1 MNFATAFLFRHG
13 NIRTLWQILLLL
25 ITLPLHLLVFIIPKS
40 PHTWIFANSFG
51 PKDNCYYLFHY
62 IQHHHPQ
69 LRAVWIETW
78 KEGNEERDHYYR
90 YSLAGLWLQYR
101 AKVCFAATGFGD
113 FARFTLGKTNVIQV
127 GHGIAIK
134 KMLLDSP
141 EALPFNKQPA
151 FLKSFLLSLLKKN
164 LNRYSFVPA
173 SSLVVQRQL
182 MSAYGLPE
190 EKVPI
195 TGYPRHDIISQNATI
210 KQRKLKS
217 ILYAPTWRKDI
228 QMAFTIVESICN
240 LDFIE
245 KAAESGFQITLSIH
259 PLNNKLLQ
267 MLDTDVLASINQIIN
282 DDINYELSQTDVLIT
297 DYSSIAIDFALLK
310 RKIILYTPDLENYLS
325 SRGIYK
331 ELRSL
336 YFNHGITQIEDV
348 HQQLKLPTEAWVREI
363 SETYFA
369 YNDSNSQK
377 RLIDLALTN
386 FSTH

>member
-1 MNFATAFLFRHG
+1 MNLATAFLFRHG

-25 ITLPLHLLVFIIPKS
+25 ITLPLHLLVYIIPKS
-40 PHTWIFANSFG
+40 PRTWIFANSFG
-51 PKDNCYYLFHY
+51 PKDNCYYLFQY
-62 IQHHHPQ
+62 IQRHHPQ
-69 LRAVWIETW
+69 LDTVWIETW
-78 KEGNEERDHYYR
+78 KGNKKRNHYYR

-151 FLKSFLLSLLKKN
+151 FLKSFLLSLLKKK

-173 SSLVVQRQL
+173 SSLVVQQQL

-195 TGYPRHDIISQNATI
+195 TGYPRHDIISQNSNI
-210 KQRKLKS
+210 RQRKLKS

-240 LDFIE
+240 SEFIE
-245 KAAESGFQITLSIH
+245 KAAESGFQISLSIH

-267 MLDTDVLASINQIIN
+267 MLNTDVLASVNQIIN
-282 DDINYELSQTDVLIT
+282 DDINYELSKTDVLIT
-297 DYSSIAIDFALLK
+297 DYSSIAIDFALLG
-310 RKIILYTPDLENYLS
+310 RKIILYTPDLENYLA

-336 YFNHGITQIEDV
+336 YFNHGITQLEDV
-348 HQQLKLPTEAWVREI
+348 HKQLNLPTDAWVKEI

-369 YNDSNSQK
+369 YKDSNSQK
-377 RLIDLALTN
+377 RLVDLALKN